1 MPLARAWCSVCYF
14 ENTYRPS
21 EIREEEATSLMRRQN
36 FEWPKKEKKKESK
49 EKKPDPTHEG
59 RRKIMTHPLNGTSQ
73 QRHKKQ
79 SAGLYSLQRIRTR
92 WKQSC
97 LAVGVVGMGGPTVGD
112 ACDGSECSNDD
123 VCWAGE
129 GRRRCYS
136 RLFPTVEEADRMNN
150 CRLPRLFRTHALE
163 PPHLFFFQRKTNNP
177 T

>member
-21 EIREEEATSLMRRQN
+21 EIREEEVSDFIDAASEFWAT
-36 FEWPKKEKKKESK
+36 KKKN
-49 EKKPDPTHEG
+49 KPDPTHER

-136 RLFPTVEEADRMNN
+136 RLFPKVEEADRMNN
-150 CRLPRLFRTHALE
+150 CRLPRL
-163 PPHLFFFQRKTNNP
+163 
-177 T
+177 